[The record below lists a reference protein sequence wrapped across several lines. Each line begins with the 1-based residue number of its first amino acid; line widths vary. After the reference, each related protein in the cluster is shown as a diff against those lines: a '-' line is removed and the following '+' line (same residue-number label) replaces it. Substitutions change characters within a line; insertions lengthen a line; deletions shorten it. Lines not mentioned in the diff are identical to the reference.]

1 MYEGIISVM
10 AINDRLSLLKTALRR
25 LAEPRA
31 YGLQAGD
38 GGLGIFVER
47 NHFAAPVLSIATALY
62 TQMAREELIVV
73 SAAQA
78 GQWVISPLGRAR
90 LRRAVA
96 NDSPFRSQHQKLDM
110 REAKT
115 DTGDTVMVRVNHAES
130 PLAWLFSH
138 TDRQG
143 KSLISLDQFTA
154 GERLR
159 RDFTLASLDPRVT
172 ALWGMPINHA
182 GRSGDGG
189 AAAMNDTMIGAK
201 DRVWKALHAV
211 GPDLGGVLLQVCCHL
226 NGLAET
232 EKQLGWP
239 VRSGKVVLGIALS
252 LLAVH
257 YGIQTHRAPKQS
269 GTAVKSD
276 SAYKCHKYK
285 LHYT

>member
-1 MYEGIISVM
+1 MSNGT
-10 AINDRLSLLKTALRR
+10 INDRLILLDTALLR
-25 LAEPRA
+25 LAEPQA
-31 YGLQAGD
+31 YGRQMDD
-38 GGLGIFVER
+38 GELGIFVER
-47 NHFAAPVLSIATALY
+47 NHFAAPVLNIAPVLY
-62 TQMAREELIVV
+62 SQLAREELIV
-73 SAAQA
+73 AQD
-78 GQWVISPLGRAR
+78 GQWVISTLGRAR
-90 LRRAVA
+90 LRRAAA

-115 DTGDTVMVRVNHAES
+115 DTGDTVMMRVNHAES

-257 YGIQTHRAPKQS
+257 YGIQTHGAPKQQ

-276 SAYKCHKYK
+276 SAYKGHKNK